1 MTFPLAT
8 PEGAAIE
15 EVRARIRQ
23 ARVDAA
29 EAQRALAEKADDP
42 TPEGAEAFKE
52 LLKARDEADKAVG
65 ILTDEWERLVGAGLN
80 GKQYGLPFGRRD
92 VLAPKVVQDAL
103 GADAKALESPS
114 GAVLA
119 PSYLAPGVFE
129 LPATPAA
136 GLVWPLFRQQA
147 VADLGVIEYLRQTA
161 PTDQGAATPVAPLA
175 AKPITTVSVGG
186 GASRSRR
193 SRR

>member
-92 VLAPKVVQDAL
+92 VLARR
-103 GADAKALESPS
+103 SS
-114 GAVLA
+114 RTRLA
-119 PSYLAPGVFE
+119 PTRRLSRARAVPSWRRPTSR
-129 LPATPAA
+129 PASSSSRPRRPPASSGRCSA
-136 GLVWPLFRQQA
+136 
-147 VADLGVIEYLRQTA
+147 
-161 PTDQGAATPVAPLA
+161 
-175 AKPITTVSVGG
+175 
-186 GASRSRR
+186 SRR
-193 SRR
+193 SPISA